1 MRRLTTFITARAT
14 SWIVLVVA
22 LLGTAAL
29 FAIGS
34 GTTSESAP
42 GPGLP
47 STAESVRVSEL
58 QQTLPSAD
66 ATSALLVFSRDGD
79 SLTDDD
85 IAAVGDAAID
95 LSALARD
102 GFVPPPTVSDDNTAA
117 IVVVPLEIADDI
129 DSQSER
135 AAELREIANAP
146 LPGGLT
152 ALLTGAEGFEVDLS
166 AVFDGADFTLLLT
179 TVIVVAILLIVT
191 YRSPW
196 LWIVP
201 LVVIGT
207 ADGLAGI
214 AAARVAS
221 LIGITLDASVT
232 GILSVLV
239 FGAGTN
245 YALLLIARY
254 RDELRLIADR
264 RHAMEK
270 ALRGAGPAIIASGST
285 VVLSLLTLLF
295 AELTGNRALGIA
307 CATGILVAMIFALI
321 VLPPTLLLFGRGL
334 FWPYVPKFGSEDRSA
349 RGVWARLGR
358 FVSLRPIAV
367 AIVGVLVLGGF
378 ALGVTQV
385 QTGLAQ
391 TERFIQAPEAVQ
403 GQQVI
408 ADSFAAGSGSPTAV
422 IVNAEYADEA
432 AEVAAGVDG
441 VDSATVGEVDGEIT
455 QVNVVLSAAAETEEA
470 FDVVRELRTELDS
483 IDGADALVGGLD
495 AQALDVSEAT
505 RADQNLV
512 IPLILVLVL
521 VVLMIL
527 LRAILAPVLLL
538 ATVVG
543 SYFASL
549 GASWLLF
556 QTVFDFPALDTNVV
570 LLSFLFLVALGVD
583 YNIFLVTRANEEAK
597 VLGTRDGMIRALAAT
612 GGVITSAG
620 ILLAAVFAVLGV
632 LPLITLT
639 QIGIIVC
646 VGVLLDTL
654 LVRTVIV
661 PALAFIAGDRF
672 WWPRRLHPTAP
683 DVGTMDAGLARPD
696 RSSEPS
702 VR

>member
-47 STAESVRVSEL
+47 DTSESVQVSEL
-58 QQTLPSAD
+58 QTTLPSAD
-66 ATSALLVFSRDGD
+66 ATSALLVFSRDGG

-85 IAAVGDAAID
+85 LTAVGEAAAD

-102 GFVPPPTVSDDNTAA
+102 GFVPPPTVSDDSAAA

-135 AAELREIANAP
+135 ATELREIANAS
-146 LPGGLT
+146 LPDGLT
-152 ALLTGAEGFEVDLS
+152 AMLTGAEGFEVDLS

-307 CATGILVAMIFALI
+307 CATGIVVAMIFALI

-358 FVSLRPIAV
+358 FVSLRPVAV
-367 AIVGVLVLGGF
+367 AIVGVLVLGGL
-378 ALGVTQV
+378 ALGVTQA

-422 IVNAEYADEA
+422 IVNAEYADET
-432 AEVAAGVDG
+432 AEVAASIDG
-441 VDSATVGEVDGEIT
+441 VDSATVGEGDGEIA

-470 FDVVRELRTELDS
+470 FDVVRELRAELDS
-483 IDGADALVGGLD
+483 IEGADALVGGLD

-521 VVLMIL
+521 IVLMIL

-556 QTVFDFPALDTNVV
+556 QTVFGFPALDTNVV

-583 YNIFLVTRANEEAK
+583 YNIFLVTRANEEAR
-597 VLGTRDGMIRALAAT
+597 VLGTRAGMIRALAAT

-661 PALAFIAGDRF
+661 PALAFIAGDTF

-683 DVGTMDAGLARPD
+683 GTRRAGNR
-696 RSSEPS
+696 R
-702 VR
+702 